1 LTVLIDNRQESI
13 EISEDIIELI
23 KKTVK
28 TVLDFEKCTVNYE
41 ISISLVNNKE
51 IKELNRDYRN
61 IDKDTDVL
69 SFPMINFSEES
80 EDYVM
85 VGEEAIDPPLGDI
98 VISLE
103 KTKEQA
109 LEYGHSFER
118 ELVFLLIHG
127 MLHLLGY
134 DHLNIDDEEKMIDKQ
149 KKILMQLKYNL

>member
-1 LTVLIDNRQESI
+1 MTVLIDNRQESI
-13 EISEDIIELI
+13 EVNEDIINLI

-41 ISISLVNNKE
+41 ISISLINNKE
-51 IKELNRDYRN
+51 IKKLNRDYRN

-69 SFPMINFSEES
+69 SFPMMDFSSEP
-80 EDYVM
+80 EDYVI
-85 VGEEAIDPPLGDI
+85 VIEETVNPPLGDI

-118 ELVFLLIHG
+118 ELAFLLIHG

-134 DHLNIDDEEKMIDKQ
+134 DHLNIDDEDKMIDKQ
-149 KKILMQLKYNL
+149 KKILMKLNYSL